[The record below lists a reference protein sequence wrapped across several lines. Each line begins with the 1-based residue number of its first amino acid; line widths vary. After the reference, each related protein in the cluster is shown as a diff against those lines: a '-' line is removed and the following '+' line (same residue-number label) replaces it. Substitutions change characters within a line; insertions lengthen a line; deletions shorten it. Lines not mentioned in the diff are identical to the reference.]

1 MWRSTSR
8 DSIRRALALL
18 GKVQQDDGGFTVVL
32 PRQAYRV
39 ERGAARPVG
48 DSRHVARE
56 ATQNVSETRAPNRF
70 WVLLSASGT
79 FGDDMPTI
87 GFIGLGLALL
97 LAAIYTGVQASMPGA
112 SPVSRDDEKWLSLGI
127 AAILALLL
135 TRVIIGA
142 RVAFFAP
149 FLRRSIETAVGMW
162 VAIAIVAVG
171 LLSWSAWVPA
181 LLTSARN
188 ALAGQIALRRLL
200 ELRSRADQFVEDG
213 DISSARVPAVLTL
226 LALLS
231 LGRATPAAVANGVV
245 AGVVVLLAWI
255 CLAWVA
261 AFAGHYFETFDRG
274 AWSVVEQLSPTN
286 RLSASSDIA
295 RNTVG
300 ARRLDA
306 WNTRVPELPMIIA
319 CFAAELA
326 LLPSLTAALAIM
338 SLTVIVATPFVIRR
352 RRSAGAMPSL
362 PDYWGA
368 LVGAAV
374 FTLAIAGCDFRARMA
389 RWRRS

>member
-1 MWRSTSR
+1 MSPSKPLLVAASPPYALRGPSLDSGLVSFADSALVEVRSAGVSWDFELRTRRREPSA
-8 DSIRRALALL
+8 DVGLDLLFIRNPRALDTPLPTGVSCRAGVACGAISLRRLPPPVAHVALDFAGFDPARFGML

-39 ERGAARPVG
+39 ERGASRPVAIPVT
-48 DSRHVARE
+48 SLSE
-56 ATQNVSETRAPNRF
+56 APQNVSETRAPNRF

-112 SPVSRDDEKWLSLGI
+112 SPVSRDDERWLSLGI

-181 LLTSARN
+181 LLTGARN
-188 ALAGQIALRRLL
+188 ALAGQIALRRLAL
-200 ELRSRADQFVEDG
+200 ERRSCTDQFVEDG
-213 DISSARVPAVLTL
+213 HIVAR
-226 LALLS
+226 
-231 LGRATPAAVANGVV
+231 
-245 AGVVVLLAWI
+245 
-255 CLAWVA
+255 
-261 AFAGHYFETFDRG
+261 
-274 AWSVVEQLSPTN
+274 
-286 RLSASSDIA
+286 AS
-295 RNTVG
+295 
-300 ARRLDA
+300 
-306 WNTRVPELPMIIA
+306 TRVSH
-319 CFAAELA
+319 AAGA
-326 LLPSLTAALAIM
+326 L
-338 SLTVIVATPFVIRR
+338 VARPRNAGGRRERSCRGR
-352 RRSAGAMPSL
+352 RRSARMDLSG
-362 PDYWGA
+362 
-368 LVGAAV
+368 VGCG
-374 FTLAIAGCDFRARMA
+374 FCRILFRDL
-389 RWRRS
+389 